1 MEAIRHRQT
10 FQKQLILNAVCS
22 SLLHPTV
29 EEVYQNVC
37 AQYENIS
44 KATVYRNL
52 KLLVGQGKIRRIEC
66 PDGTERFD
74 QAENPHY
81 HAQCVGCGKIVD
93 VRIPYCTQLDKTVQ
107 NRINFDILGHDI
119 VFKGLC
125 SKCKGE

>member
-1 MEAIRHRQT
+1 MKTIRHRQT
-10 FQKQLILNAVCS
+10 FQKQLILDAVCS
-22 SLLHPTV
+22 TSIHPTV
-29 EEVYQNVC
+29 EEVYQDVC
-37 AQYENIS
+37 ARYANIS

-52 KLLVGQGKIRRIEC
+52 KLLSSQGKIRRIEC

-93 VRIPYCTQLDKTVQ
+93 VQIPYCEQLDHTVQ
-107 NRINFDILGHDI
+107 DRIRFDIFGHDI

-125 SKCKGE
+125 PHCKGE